1 MSSFLSDH
9 ELKQL
14 AKLGKNIIV
23 SLECDINDMGV
34 PCRTDRLEAVKYM
47 ISYLKL
53 HDLRIYETDEAN
65 YQVEI

>member
-14 AKLGKNIIV
+14 PELGKSIIV

-34 PCRTDRLEAVKYM
+34 PCRTDRLYAVEKM
-47 ISYLKL
+47 IAYLKL
-53 HDLRIYETDEAN
+53 HN
-65 YQVEI
+65 YQIK

>member
-14 AKLGKNIIV
+14 AELGKSIIV
-23 SLECDINDMGV
+23 SLNCEINQSGV

-53 HDLRIYETDEAN
+53 HN
-65 YQVEI
+65 YQIK

>member
-14 AKLGKNIIV
+14 AELGKSIIV
-23 SLECDINDMGV
+23 SLNCDINQSGV
-34 PCRTDRLEAVKYM
+34 PCRTDRLEAVRCM

-53 HDLRIYETDEAN
+53 HSYKIK
-65 YQVEI
+65 

>member
-14 AKLGKNIIV
+14 AELGKSIIV
-23 SLECDINDMGV
+23 SLQCDINDMGG
-34 PCRTDRLEAVKYM
+34 PCRTDRLEAVKCM

-53 HDLRIYETDEAN
+53 HSYKIK
-65 YQVEI
+65 

>member
-14 AKLGKNIIV
+14 AKLGKDIIV

-34 PCRTDRLEAVKYM
+34 PCRTDRLEAVKCM
-47 ISYLKL
+47 IEYLKI
-53 HDLRIYETDEAN
+53 HDLRIYETDEAS